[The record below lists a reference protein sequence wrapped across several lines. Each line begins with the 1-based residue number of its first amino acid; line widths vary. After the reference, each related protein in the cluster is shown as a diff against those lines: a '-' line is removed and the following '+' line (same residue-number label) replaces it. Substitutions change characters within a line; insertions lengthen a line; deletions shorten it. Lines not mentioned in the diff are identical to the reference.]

1 MKKNLPTDEQIK
13 KLYDAVKNKTKKK
26 AIRLELDCDKT
37 PELFNSKI
45 GGVPYWDPDM
55 TYPETDNGE
64 KLIMLAQLNM
74 SELPENDVF
83 PKEGMLQFFI
93 LNDDDYGMSY
103 DEPEHDGYKVVFHKK
118 INTEITEK
126 DIESLEIPTTLS
138 LEEDDDNLFPVMGEF
153 AVNFKN
159 EYVFMNDCD
168 CNFRSVLYDTAEEL
182 GIELDEDTESYD
194 LLDEEE
200 FDKMIDSTSGH
211 WLLGYPFFTQYDPRN
226 YEMTGKYN
234 TMLFQLDSET
244 GKDGKEILWG
254 DSGVGAFFI
263 NEKNLKELN
272 FDDVL
277 YNWDCY

>member
-37 PELFNSKI
+37 LGLFNSKI

-55 TYPETDNGE
+55 PYPETNNGE
-64 KLIMLAQLNM
+64 KLVMLAQLNM

-103 DEPEHDGYKVVFHKK
+103 DGTEHDGYKVVFHKK

-168 CNFRSVLYDTAEEL
+168 YNFRSVLYDTAEEL
-182 GIELDEDTESYD
+182 GIELDEDTVSYD

-200 FDKMIDSTSGH
+200 FSNMIDSTSGH

-234 TMLFQLDSET
+234 TLLFQLDSED

>member
-37 PELFNSKI
+37 LGLFDSKI

-55 TYPETDNGE
+55 PYPETNNGE
-64 KLIMLAQLNM
+64 KLVMLAQLNM

-103 DEPEHDGYKVVFHKK
+103 DGPEHDGYKVVFHKK

-168 CNFRSVLYDTAEEL
+168 YNFRSVLYDTAEEL
-182 GIELDEDTESYD
+182 GIELDEDTVSYD

-200 FDKMIDSTSGH
+200 FSKMIDSTSGH